1 MRELTKPRA
10 LRPGAMIGIVSPASL
25 ANAEAV
31 ARGVEAL
38 EGMGFRTRLFPH
50 ALDRGPLNYA
60 GTLEARLSDFHAAF
74 ADAEI
79 DAVFCTRGGW
89 GAAEL
94 LPHLNAPLI
103 RANPK
108 AFVGYSD
115 VTSLHVWLAREA
127 GLVSFQ
133 GPMVASDFSK
143 APGPEMASFA
153 SALQETKPWTLGA
166 EAGLRVLRPG
176 RAEGALTG
184 GCVSIYVEA
193 LGTPYAAEP
202 PAGVLFLED
211 VGVKPYQ
218 WDRMLVHLRLAG
230 MLDRVTGI
238 VFGDMGQCVDWAGQ
252 PPLEE
257 QLLYALRD
265 FSGPV
270 AIGLRSGHVEGGN
283 ITLPWGVQVELD
295 LRDEA
300 NPRMHFAE
308 ASVRA

>member
-1 MRELTKPRA
+1 MSGLTKPRA

-31 ARGVEAL
+31 ARGVAALEAL
-38 EGMGFRTRLFPH
+38 GFRTRLFPH

-74 ADAEI
+74 ADGEV

-94 LPHLNAPLI
+94 LPHLDRKLI

-115 VTSLHVWLAREA
+115 VTSLHVWLMREA

-133 GPMVASDFSK
+133 GPMVASDFAK
-143 APGPEMASFA
+143 PPGPEVESFRR
-153 SALQETKPWTLGA
+153 ALQGMEPWTLDAG
-166 EAGLRVLRPG
+166 AGLRVLRPG

-202 PAGVLFLED
+202 PTGVLFLED

-230 MLDRVTGI
+230 MLERVTGI

-257 QLLYALRD
+257 QLLYALRE
-265 FSGPV
+265 FAGPV
-270 AIGLRSGHVEGGN
+270 GIGLRSGHVEGGN
-283 ITLPWGVQVELD
+283 ITLPWGVEVELD
-295 LRDEA
+295 LRDGA

-308 ASVRA
+308 ASVRG

>member
-1 MRELTKPRA
+1 MSGLTKPKA
-10 LRPGAMIGIVSPASL
+10 LRAGARIGIVSPASL

-31 ARGVEAL
+31 ARGVATL
-38 EGMGFRTRLFPH
+38 EEMRFRTWLFPH

-74 ADAEI
+74 ADSEV

-94 LPHLNAPLI
+94 LPHLDVQLI

-115 VTSLHVWLAREA
+115 VTSLHVWLARKA

-143 APGPEMASFA
+143 APGPDMASFA
-153 SALQETKPWTLGA
+153 WALQKTEPWTLDA

-202 PAGVLFLED
+202 PVGVLFLED

-218 WDRMLVHLRLAG
+218 WHRMLVHLRLAG

-265 FSGPV
+265 FAGPI

-295 LRDEA
+295 LREER

-308 ASVRA
+308 ASVDA

>member
-10 LRPGAMIGIVSPASL
+10 LRVGSLIGIVSPASL

-31 ARGVEAL
+31 ARGVATL
-38 EGMGFRTRLFPH
+38 EGMGFRTRLFSH

-74 ADAEI
+74 ADAEV

-94 LPHLNAPLI
+94 LPHLDRELI

-143 APGPEMASFA
+143 EPGPDMASFA
-153 SALQETKPWTLGA
+153 RALQGTEAWTLDA
-166 EAGLRVLRPG
+166 ASGLRVLRPG

-218 WDRMLVHLRLAG
+218 WDRMLVHLRQAG
-230 MLDRVTGI
+230 MLERVTGI

-257 QLLYALRD
+257 QLLYALRE
-265 FSGPV
+265 FVGPIG
-270 AIGLRSGHVEGGN
+270 IGLRSGHVEGGN
-283 ITLPWGVQVELD
+283 ITLPWGVGVELD
-295 LRDEA
+295 LRDKR

-308 ASVRA
+308 ASVLA

>member
-10 LRPGAMIGIVSPASL
+10 LRAGAMLGIVSPASL

-31 ARGVEAL
+31 ARGVAAL
-38 EGMGFRTRLFPH
+38 EAMGFRTRMFPH

-94 LPHLNAPLI
+94 LPHLNVPLI

-133 GPMVASDFSK
+133 GPMVASDFAK
-143 APGPEMASFA
+143 TPGPEMESFA
-153 SALQETKPWTLGA
+153 RALQESEPWTLGA
-166 EAGLRVLRPG
+166 GSGLRVLRPG

-218 WDRMLVHLRLAG
+218 WDRMLVHLRQAG

-238 VFGDMGQCVDWAGQ
+238 VLGDMGQCVDWAGQ

-265 FSGPV
+265 FAGPI

-283 ITLPWGVQVELD
+283 ITLPWGVKVELD
-295 LRDEA
+295 LRDER

>member
-1 MRELTKPRA
+1 MSGLTKPKA
-10 LRPGAMIGIVSPASL
+10 LRAGARIGIVSPASL

-31 ARGVEAL
+31 ARGVATL

-74 ADAEI
+74 ADPEV

-94 LPHLNAPLI
+94 LPHLDVQLI

-143 APGPEMASFA
+143 APGPEMVSFA
-153 SALQETKPWTLGA
+153 RVLQMTEHWTLGA
-166 EAGLRVLRPG
+166 GSGLRVLRPG
-176 RAEGALTG
+176 RAVGALTG

-257 QLLYALRD
+257 QLLYALRE
-265 FSGPV
+265 FAGPIG
-270 AIGLRSGHVEGGN
+270 IGLQSGHVEGGN

-295 LRDEA
+295 LRDGA

-308 ASVRA
+308 ASVLA

>member
-10 LRPGAMIGIVSPASL
+10 LRVGSLIGIVSPASL

-31 ARGVEAL
+31 ARGMAAL

-60 GTLEARLSDFHAAF
+60 GTLEARLGDFHAAF
-74 ADAEI
+74 ADAEV

-94 LPHLNAPLI
+94 LPHLDGELI

-143 APGPEMASFA
+143 EPGPDMASFA
-153 SALQETKPWTLGA
+153 RALQGTEAWTLDA
-166 EAGLRVLRPG
+166 ASGLRVLRPG
-176 RAEGALTG
+176 RAKGALTG

-193 LGTPYAAEP
+193 LGTPYAAEA

-211 VGVKPYQ
+211 VGVKPHQ
-218 WDRMLVHLRLAG
+218 WDRMLVHLRQAG
-230 MLDRVTGI
+230 MLERVTGI

-257 QLLYALRD
+257 QLLYALRE
-265 FSGPV
+265 FAGPV
-270 AIGLRSGHVEGGN
+270 GIGLRSGHVEGGN
-283 ITLPWGVQVELD
+283 ITLPWGVGVELD
-295 LRDEA
+295 LRDER

-308 ASVRA
+308 ASVLA

>member
-1 MRELTKPRA
+1 MRELTKPKA
-10 LRPGAMIGIVSPASL
+10 LRVGSLIGIVSPASL

-31 ARGVEAL
+31 ARGVATL

-60 GTLEARLSDFHAAF
+60 GTLEARLGDFHAAF
-74 ADAEI
+74 ADAEV

-94 LPHLNAPLI
+94 LPHLDRALI
-103 RANPK
+103 RAHPK

-143 APGPEMASFA
+143 EPGPDMASFA
-153 SALQETKPWTLGA
+153 RALQGAGTRAGAWTLGA

-176 RAEGALTG
+176 RAMGALTG

-202 PAGVLFLED
+202 PTGVLFLED

-218 WDRMLVHLRLAG
+218 WDRHAG
-230 MLDRVTGI
+230 APAAG
-238 VFGDMGQCVDWAGQ
+238 GDVGAGDGDCVRGYGAV
-252 PPLEE
+252 
-257 QLLYALRD
+257 R
-265 FSGPV
+265 
-270 AIGLRSGHVEGGN
+270 GLGG
-283 ITLPWGVQVELD
+283 
-295 LRDEA
+295 A
-300 NPRMHFAE
+300 
-308 ASVRA
+308 ASA